1 MLNPLR
7 AIWLNDDELE
17 PAAARGGARFATDE
31 CALPFVKPN
40 HARLSSLRGNPQ
52 LSMIPFLGPADPFP
66 PVDQALENP
75 DGLLAA
81 GASLAIPRLVDAYRH
96 GIFPW
101 FNEGDP
107 ILWWSPDPR
116 TVLQP
121 SKIHISH
128 SLRKRLRRNAFLI
141 TIDRAFTRVL
151 HGCAEPRTDDTG
163 TWLGEPMRQAYA
175 TLHAAGLAHSIE
187 VWMDGELA
195 GGIYGV
201 AIGRMF
207 FGESMFT
214 RRTDASKIAMV
225 RLAAQLDR
233 WGFPLIDCQLE
244 TAHLLSLG
252 AEPIPRRQFVA
263 QVEQL
268 VTEPPPTWVMDDDLT
283 GTPGHAPRV
292 LKGAL

>member
-1 MLNPLR
+1 
-7 AIWLNDDELE
+7 
-17 PAAARGGARFATDE
+17 
-31 CALPFVKPN
+31 
-40 HARLSSLRGNPQ
+40 
-52 LSMIPFLGPADPFP
+52 MIPFLGPADPFP
-66 PVDQALENP
+66 PIDQALDDP

-81 GASLAIPRLVDAYRH
+81 GASLSPRRLIDAYRR

-116 TVLQP
+116 TVLHP
-121 SKIHISH
+121 SRIHVSH
-128 SLRKRLRRNAFLI
+128 SLRKRLRKDAFRI
-141 TIDRAFTRVL
+141 TIDRAFARVL
-151 HGCAEPRTDDTG
+151 AGCAKPRSDDTG
-163 TWLGEPMRQAYA
+163 TWLSQPMRRAYA
-175 TLHAAGLAHSIE
+175 SLHAAGFAHSIE

-233 WGFPLIDCQLE
+233 WEFPLIDCQLE

-252 AEPIPRRQFVA
+252 AEHLPRRRFIA
-263 QVEQL
+263 AIEQL
-268 VTEPPPTWVMDDDLT
+268 VTEPAPVWVMDDDLA
-283 GTPGHAPRV
+283 GTPEHAPRT
-292 LKGAL
+292 LRLTADG

>member
-1 MLNPLR
+1 
-7 AIWLNDDELE
+7 
-17 PAAARGGARFATDE
+17 
-31 CALPFVKPN
+31 
-40 HARLSSLRGNPQ
+40 
-52 LSMIPFLGPADPFP
+52 MIPFLGPADPFP
-66 PVDQALENP
+66 PVEQALDDPE
-75 DGLLAA
+75 GLLAA
-81 GASLAIPRLVDAYRH
+81 GASLATRRLVDAYRR

-116 TVLQP
+116 TVLRP
-121 SKIHISH
+121 SQIHVSH
-128 SLRKRLRRNAFLI
+128 SLRKRLRRDAFLI
-141 TIDRAFTRVL
+141 TIDRAFARVL
-151 HGCAEPRTDDTG
+151 DGCAAPRLGDSG
-163 TWLGEPMRQAYA
+163 TWLSAPMQRAYA
-175 TLHAAGLAHSIE
+175 SLHAAGFAHSIE

-233 WGFPLIDCQLE
+233 WEVPLIDCQLE

-252 AEPIPRRQFVA
+252 AEHMPRRRFVA
-263 QVEQL
+263 EVARL
-268 VTEPPPTWVMDDDLT
+268 VKAPAPAWVMDDDLA
-283 GTPGHAPRV
+283 GTPGHAPRT
-292 LKGAL
+292 LKVGDGAL